1 MGEEKKAEE
10 KQPDEKK
17 PDEKKPDEPVV
28 GKVVGY
34 FAKIGVAAIEA
45 TAEFAVG
52 DVLHYKGHTTD
63 FTAKVD
69 SMQVENASVEK
80 ASPGDEVGIK
90 VPDRVREHDVVTKA
104 EQGS

>member
-10 KQPDEKK
+10 KKAEEKK
-17 PDEKKPDEPVV
+17 PDGPVV

-45 TAEFAVG
+45 SAEFAVG
-52 DVLHYKGHTTD
+52 DVLRYKGHTTD
-63 FTAKVD
+63 FTAKVE

-80 ASPGDEVGIK
+80 ASPGDQVGIK